1 VAGGQRPQFAAEA
14 GLDGLRL
21 LGHVDD
27 ALLPGL
33 YAGAEAFAL
42 PSLYEGFGLPVLEA
56 MAAGTPVVASDR
68 TALPGTAGGA
78 ARLVPP
84 EEVAAAVRA
93 LLGDETEKQR
103 LRAAGIRRAASFSWE
118 RT

>member
-1 VAGGQRPQFAAEA
+1 LSRWEVYRTWAQESGHHVEERASTQGSFAV
-14 GLDGLRL
+14 G
-21 LGHVDD
+21 
-27 ALLPGL
+27 
-33 YAGAEAFAL
+33 
-42 PSLYEGFGLPVLEA
+42 
-56 MAAGTPVVASDR
+56 ASDR

-118 RT
+118 RTAREVDALVSARVAAPPADRRRATAR